1 MSHRQPV
8 VRLLLTAVLITI
20 LAAVAGCG
28 GSAPVPIVTP
38 PAPQMAIR
46 PRIGLALGGGGA
58 RGFAHIGALR
68 VFEQEKIPIDIIVG
82 TSVGSLI
89 GALYADQG
97 RVMDAE
103 LSALQVTE
111 DDLFDKNMLPL
122 FQGGLVKGR
131 KLEEFLRAKL
141 THDRIEDFAIPYAA
155 VAVDLD
161 TGETMVF
168 RSGLVAPAVHAS
180 CAIPAVFVPVT
191 IGDRTYIDGGVA
203 NPVPASVA
211 RQMGADVVI
220 AMAVPPPNRDAPSR
234 NPVAVAYQAI
244 SFMAAEIG
252 RLRAGE
258 ADVVIETQTGRIDFD
273 DFSQA
278 RRLIEAG
285 EAAARAALPEIRA
298 AIAAKTRLET
308 RP

>member
-1 MSHRQPV
+1 MRRRPQLLSHA
-8 VRLLLTAVLITI
+8 LLASLV

-28 GSAPVPIVTP
+28 GTAGPPPPIVTQP
-38 PAPQMAIR
+38 EPTVEVR

-68 VFEQEKIPIDIIVG
+68 VLEQEKIPIDIIVG

-111 DDLFDKNMLPL
+111 DDLFDKNMMPL

-141 THDRIEDFAIPYAA
+141 KHDHIEDFAVPYAA

-161 TGETMVF
+161 TGETVAF
-168 RSGLVAPAVHAS
+168 RSGEVAPAVHAS
-180 CAIPAVFVPVT
+180 CAIPAVFVPVV
-191 IGDRTYIDGGVA
+191 IGGRTYIDGGVA

-211 RQMGADVVI
+211 RQMGAEVVI
-220 AMAVPPPNRDAPSR
+220 AMSVPPPTRKAPSR
-234 NPVAVAYQAI
+234 NPVAVAYQAV
-244 SFMAAEIG
+244 SLMAAEIG

-258 ADVVIETQTGRIDFD
+258 ADVVIETQTGKVDFD

-278 RRLIEAG
+278 RALIEAG
-285 EAAARAALPEIRA
+285 EAAARAALPQIRA
-298 AIAAKTRLET
+298 AIAAQTRHEA

>member
-1 MSHRQPV
+1 MAPGSRVISPLM
-8 VRLLLTAVLITI
+8 LLLS
-20 LAAVAGCG
+20 LAAFAGCG
-28 GSAPVPIVTP
+28 GTAPPPPVVTE
-38 PAPQMAIR
+38 PAPTVEVR

-68 VFEQEKIPIDIIVG
+68 VLEQEKIPVDIIVG

-141 THDRIEDFAIPYAA
+141 HNQRIEEFAVPYAA

-161 TGETMVF
+161 NGETVVF
-168 RSGLVAPAVHAS
+168 RNGEVAPRVHAS

-191 IGDRTYIDGGVA
+191 IGERTYIDGGVA

-211 RQMGADVVI
+211 RQMGAEVVI
-220 AMAVPPPNRDAPSR
+220 AMAVPPPVRKPPSR
-234 NPVAVAYQAI
+234 NPVAVAYQAV
-244 SFMAAEIG
+244 SLMAAEIG

-258 ADVVIETQTGRIDFD
+258 ADVVIETQTGTIDYD

-285 EAAARAALPEIRA
+285 EAAARAALPQIRA
-298 AIAAKTRLET
+298 AIAAATRHEA